1 MTNAFNPLDIGNL
14 GDSLQRA
21 ILEREPM
28 PLGELPMFR
37 GVGVYAI
44 YYVGAFPLYELV
56 TEANRD
62 GFWEQPIYVGKAEP
76 KGGRKGVLTE
86 DALDSTALRNRLRA
100 HGRSI
105 DSSENLRLS
114 DFYAR
119 YLAIEPVW
127 IPLGESVLINRFGP
141 VWNTIVD
148 GFGANAAG
156 SGRFA
161 GMRSRWDTLH
171 PGRPAA
177 QSLVPRDEAADE
189 IAQDVWEYLQQRMQI

>member
-1 MTNAFNPLDIGNL
+1 MTDSFNPLDIKNL

-21 ILEREPM
+21 ILSSEPIS
-28 PLGELPMFR
+28 LENLPMFR
-37 GVGVYAI
+37 GVGIYAI
-44 YYVGAFPLYELV
+44 YYVGYFPSYELLA
-56 TEANRD
+56 EANRD
-62 GFWEQPIYVGKAEP
+62 GSWEQPIYVGKAEP

-86 DALDSTALRNRLRA
+86 EASDSTALQNRLRA

-105 DSSENLRLS
+105 RSVENLYLS

-119 YLAIEPVW
+119 YLVVEPVW
-127 IPLGESVLINRFGP
+127 VPLGESVLINRFGP

-148 GFGANAAG
+148 GFGSNAAG
-156 SGRFA
+156 VGRFA

-177 QSLVPRDEAADE
+177 ESLASREEDAEE
-189 IAQDVWEYLQQRMQI
+189 IAQDVWEYLRQRMQV